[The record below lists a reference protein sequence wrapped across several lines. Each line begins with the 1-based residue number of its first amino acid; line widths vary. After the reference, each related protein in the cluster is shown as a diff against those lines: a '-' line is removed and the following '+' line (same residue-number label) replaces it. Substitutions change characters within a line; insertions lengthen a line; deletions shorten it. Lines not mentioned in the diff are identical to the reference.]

1 MPDTCKMTCNLAD
14 LSSEMGK
21 MSLYQRRWTSLDGD
35 AIEHHYLFTASSQEL
50 SDFVLQRFKMI
61 LPKGFCFNVRPGR
74 FRASGNWL
82 LLQL

>member
-1 MPDTCKMTCNLAD
+1 MPDTCEMTCNLAD

-61 LPKGFCFNVRPGR
+61 LPKGFLFQR
-74 FRASGNWL
+74 
-82 LLQL
+82 QT